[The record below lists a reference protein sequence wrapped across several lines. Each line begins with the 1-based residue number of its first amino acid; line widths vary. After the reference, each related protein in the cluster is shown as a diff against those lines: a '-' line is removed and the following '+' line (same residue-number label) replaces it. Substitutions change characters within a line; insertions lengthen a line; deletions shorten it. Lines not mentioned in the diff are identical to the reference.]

1 MIKVT
6 HRLFEITEATTK
18 KINNLSAAYQ
28 KAVDEYEAEMIR
40 YENNPYGEA
49 PIGPSQPPTYKMKED
64 DYKITEVPAY
74 INPAEIVYVS
84 ESLEKDTVIMLKI
97 AKEIVVKET
106 VEEVYALI
114 NK

>member
-1 MIKVT
+1 
-6 HRLFEITEATTK
+6 
-18 KINNLSAAYQ
+18 
-28 KAVDEYEAEMIR
+28 
-40 YENNPYGEA
+40 
-49 PIGPSQPPTYKMKED
+49 MKED

-97 AKEIVVKET
+97 AKEVVVKET